1 VIQALGIV
9 AAMLTSLSYIPQV
22 RKAWP
27 RGATEDLSLRTLGVL
42 AAGLALWIVYGAA
55 KGDAVIIVANAV
67 GLLLIVFLLAL
78 KWRDAA

>member
-1 VIQALGIV
+1 MIQALGIV

-27 RGATEDLSLRTLGVL
+27 RGATEDLSLRTRGVL

-67 GLLLIVFLLAL
+67 GLSLILFLLGL

>member
-1 VIQALGIV
+1 MIQALGIA

-27 RGATEDLSLRTLGVL
+27 RGATKDLSLRTLCVL
-42 AAGLALWIVYGAA
+42 AAGLALWIVYGIA
-55 KGDAVIIVANAV
+55 KADAVIIVANAV
-67 GLLLIVFLLAL
+67 GLSLILFLLGL